1 MTPDTSNTSSIS
13 GVGISEDATLIRKAA
28 EYFDAVGKREEA
40 RLLEAPLQASREA
53 TVVAVIGE
61 VGCGKTMLVDALSG
75 SASTSLSACETGFSF
90 GPDAEEISGQGN
102 FGLGEG
108 AIRGGES
115 LADDSFID
123 CPGFNGADSEISKA
137 AIALTRNA
145 GVVVF
150 VLEATTTITEPELAT
165 LKEIAASTPG
175 LVVAITKKDKNL
187 LGWREIERVT
197 HQQIQQHL
205 GELVSEVPIVSVS
218 PLRYLSA
225 LNGNPFLADE
235 VINDSGIPRLQE
247 AIVEARHRLQ
257 NNAYTPILR
266 QALVLLNSEYVELE
280 SEISADSTAML
291 SRLEEKKVELEHLTS
306 DRRRGQQLLTSGL
319 SQARSEAVSMAESQ
333 LVEIREK
340 WHSYFA
346 STPPRYIR
354 AHRDAVF
361 FQIES
366 ELSELF
372 EDSIRYFM
380 ARSREVYV
388 GVTDGVADWH
398 SVIDALNEVA
408 AGISVSNKPESENS
422 VAKVVDPSLV
432 SLTIA
437 GGFGL
442 THVLGFVPGIG
453 AAIIGSGGT
462 VLPFVAMAGLWLGV
476 NVYHR
481 SSKTGRVE
489 LAKWLDQVILQVRR
503 QLNQGIETVYNELR
517 PLLINQFNDNLE
529 LRIRRT
535 KHQIQQTKQD
545 CQSALG
551 DRQVARQEAK
561 KKSAYV
567 ARLRGELL
575 SRVDANAE

>member
-1 MTPDTSNTSSIS
+1 MAPTTADASSS
-13 GVGISEDATLIRKAA
+13 ASVGISEDAALIRKVV
-28 EYFDAVGKREEA
+28 EYFDAVDKREEA
-40 RLLEAPLQASREA
+40 RLLETPLQGNREA

-75 SASTSLSACETGFSF
+75 NTPTVLSESEKDFSF
-90 GPDAEEISGQGN
+90 GFFEGENSSQDSAA
-102 FGLGEG
+102 LGEG
-108 AIRGGES
+108 TIRSGES
-115 LADDSFID
+115 LADNSFID

-150 VLEATTTITEPELAT
+150 VLEATTTITEPELVT
-165 LKEIAASTPG
+165 LREIAACTPG

-187 LGWREIERVT
+187 LGWREVEKVT
-197 HQQIQQHL
+197 RQQIQQHL
-205 GELVSEVPIVSVS
+205 GELVSEVPVISVS
-218 PLRYLSA
+218 SLRYLSA
-225 LNGNPFLADE
+225 LSGNPFLLDE
-235 VINDSGIPRLQE
+235 VVTEAGIPRLQE
-247 AIVEARHRLQ
+247 AIVQARGRLQ
-257 NNAYTPILR
+257 DNAYTPIMR

-280 SEISADSTAML
+280 KEISADSTAML
-291 SRLEEKKVELEHLTS
+291 NSLEKKKSELEHLTS
-306 DRRRGQQLLTSGL
+306 DRRRGQQILTSGL
-319 SQARSEAVSMAESQ
+319 SQARSEAVSMAETR

-340 WHSYFA
+340 WHAYFA
-346 STPPRYIR
+346 ATPPRYIR
-354 AHRDAVF
+354 AHRDAIF

-366 ELSELF
+366 ELTELF

-380 ARSREVYV
+380 ARSREAYV

-408 AGISVSNKPESENS
+408 VSISVSNKPESEQP
-422 VAKVVDPSLV
+422 VTKVVDPSLV

-442 THVLGFVPGIG
+442 THVLGFVPGLG
-453 AAIIGSGGT
+453 AAIVGSGGT
-462 VLPFVAMAGLWLGV
+462 ALPFVAMAGLWLGV

-535 KHQIQQTKQD
+535 KQQIQQTKQD

-567 ARLRGELL
+567 ARLRGDLL

>member
-1 MTPDTSNTSSIS
+1 MAPTTADSSS
-13 GVGISEDATLIRKAA
+13 SASVGISEDAALIRKVV
-28 EYFDAVGKREEA
+28 EYFDAVDKREEA
-40 RLLEAPLQASREA
+40 RLLEAPLQARREA

-75 SASTSLSACETGFSF
+75 SVSISLSACETGFSF

-115 LADDSFID
+115 LTDDSFID

-175 LVVAITKKDKNL
+175 LAVAITKKDKNL

-197 HQQIQQHL
+197 RQQIQQHL

-247 AIVEARHRLQ
+247 AIVEARSRLQ
-257 NNAYTPILR
+257 KNAYTPVMR
-266 QALVLLNSEYVELE
+266 QALVLLNSEYAELE
-280 SEISADSTAML
+280 SKISADSTAML

-319 SQARSEAVSMAESQ
+319 SQARSEAVSMAETQ

-398 SVIDALNEVA
+398 CVIDALNEVA
-408 AGISVSNKPESENS
+408 TGISVSNKPESENS

-489 LAKWLDQVILQVRR
+489 LSKWLDQVILQVRR

-535 KHQIQQTKQD
+535 KHQIQQMKQD

>member
-1 MTPDTSNTSSIS
+1 MT
-13 GVGISEDATLIRKAA
+13 
-28 EYFDAVGKREEA
+28 
-40 RLLEAPLQASREA
+40 
-53 TVVAVIGE
+53 
-61 VGCGKTMLVDALSG
+61 
-75 SASTSLSACETGFSF
+75 
-90 GPDAEEISGQGN
+90 
-102 FGLGEG
+102 
-108 AIRGGES
+108 
-115 LADDSFID
+115 DDSFID

-175 LVVAITKKDKNL
+175 LAVAITKKDKNL

-197 HQQIQQHL
+197 RQQIQQHL

-247 AIVEARHRLQ
+247 AIVEARSRLQ
-257 NNAYTPILR
+257 KNAYTPVMR
-266 QALVLLNSEYVELE
+266 QALVLLNSEYAELE

-319 SQARSEAVSMAESQ
+319 SQARSEAVSMAETQ

-372 EDSIRYFM
+372 EDSIRCFM

-388 GVTDGVADWH
+388 GVTEGVADWH
-398 SVIDALNEVA
+398 CVIDALNEVA
-408 AGISVSNKPESENS
+408 TGISVSNKPESENS

-489 LAKWLDQVILQVRR
+489 LSKWLDQVILQVRR

-535 KHQIQQTKQD
+535 KHQIQQMKQD